1 MPLNERALWTWSY
14 GLYIVTARAGG
25 RANGQI
31 ANSVFQVTAVPPR
44 VAVAVNHEN
53 FTHDLIRESGYFG
66 VSVLAAL
73 LGRPQVGHEHLY
85 WEFHE
90 GGFHQAVRMG
100 DWKAVRRA
108 GGETEV
114 YDLGKDVGEAKNL
127 AAARPDLVAK
137 AEALFRTARTDSPQF
152 PVRAPVR

>member
-1 MPLNERALWTWSY
+1 VVWAFWDFLPTAADIVGTEPPT
-14 GLYIVTARAGG
+14 GLDGI
-25 RANGQI
+25 
-31 ANSVFQVTAVPPR
+31 SMLP
-44 VAVAVNHEN
+44 
-53 FTHDLIRESGYFG
+53 
-66 VSVLAAL
+66 AL
-73 LGRPQVGHEHLY
+73 LGQPQKPHEFLY

-90 GGFHQAVRMG
+90 GASKQAVRMG

-108 GGETEV
+108 GGATEV

-137 AEALFRTARTDSPQF
+137 AEDLFRTARTDSPQF